1 MMKKLIQHGN
11 SVALVLDKP
20 ILELLNITVETPFE
34 ITTDG
39 KNLIL
44 SPQIGK
50 FTDSDIMISLEKINK
65 KYKTA
70 LKRLGEWEMIRF
82 LSLAEIMIIYED
94 QIRNYGGTYG
104 VRDIS
109 LLSSA
114 LNMPQSSF
122 DGNYLHK
129 TIPEMAAAISHR

>member
-44 SPQIGK
+44 SPQIEK
-50 FTDSDIMISLEKINK
+50 YTDTDIMRSLEEINK
-65 KYKTA
+65 KYSSA
-70 LKRLGEWEMIRF
+70 LKRLGE
-82 LSLAEIMIIYED
+82 
-94 QIRNYGGTYG
+94 
-104 VRDIS
+104 
-109 LLSSA
+109 
-114 LNMPQSSF
+114 
-122 DGNYLHK
+122 
-129 TIPEMAAAISHR
+129 